1 MNYWKTMILT
11 VSALLYLCGDI
22 LAQSISLEMKNVT
35 IKEVIAKLSKDG
47 YSFVYASE
55 DLDTRKTVSI
65 QAKRLDEALAQ
76 LLKGQPLT
84 YEIEDKN
91 IIIRKRKSTDSFEQD
106 IEQKKNITGKVTDSQ
121 GEPIIGANVLEIG
134 NSSNGT
140 ITDVNGDFSL
150 SVPSN
155 AKIRISYIGYS
166 DQVFA
171 LNGRSSVVIQ
181 LQEDTELLDEVV
193 VVGFGTQKKVNLTG
207 AVSVV
212 TADAIQERPVS
223 NVTQALQGMVPGL
236 QISQNTGTLETSPT
250 INIRGT
256 ATIGQGT
263 SGDPLILIDGM
274 EGDINSINPQDIENI
289 SVLKDAAAS
298 SIYGSRAPFGV
309 ILITTKSGSAEGKT
323 NVNYNNSFRFGTPI
337 KLNRLMNS
345 VDFSS
350 WLNDAQT
357 NSGSGVYVDENRM
370 QQIVEWHNASPYKP
384 GQRITADGT
393 ILYSIP
399 AGDNGMWKDAY
410 AYGIDDVD
418 WFGEV
423 YKDWTFTQEHN
434 FSVNGGS
441 KKLDYYASLGYMGQD
456 GLLNL
461 GDDGLQRYTATAK
474 LNSQVTDWLKFH
486 YNMRFTRM
494 DYHRPSEYTNNL
506 LWDLSRQTWPMLPL
520 YDPNGY
526 WYEGPSVALRL
537 GESGDYK
544 TQTDNIYQQIGLEI
558 EPIKN
563 WVTHIDFNY
572 RTLSM
577 NLHEDYK
584 LRYNHDVNGQ
594 AVQSTHR
601 TDSSV
606 KEEQQK
612 ENYYNFNAYTE
623 YTHSFKD
630 AHNLHIMGGFQA
642 ENLKQTKF
650 SAKAYGILFPEK
662 PEINLTDGTV
672 NGEARPAETSGE
684 RNEWSTAGFFAR
696 LNYDYLGKY
705 LLEMN
710 VRADGSSRFRKGNQW
725 KTFPSVSLGW
735 NIAHE
740 NFFKSLTDKISMLK
754 LRASYGSLGN
764 QNTSNWYYTYQTLNV
779 QTNNRGWL
787 INGSKPNTATT
798 PQLVS
803 TSLTWETIESW
814 DIGLDWGLFNN
825 RLTGS
830 FDYYVRNTKNMVGNA
845 PELPLILGTAVPVTN
860 NTDLRTLGWEV
871 SVAWH
876 DQLDNG
882 LYYGASF
889 NVADARSKIM
899 RYPNNPTNAINT
911 YIAGRYLNEIWGYET
926 VGLARTDEE
935 MQAHL
940 ATLPNGG
947 QDALGSDWK
956 AGDIMY
962 ADLNHDG
969 KISAGS
975 GTLDDP
981 GDKKVIGNSTPRFLF
996 GLDLNASWKG
1006 FDISAFFQGVMKR
1019 DYWQGS
1025 TYMFGTA
1032 GKDIWWSTGL
1042 REVHDYFRNEDTW
1055 SVAAGYQQPNTD
1067 AYLPRPL
1074 WNTSKN
1080 VQYQT
1085 GYLQSAAYIRLKNLQ
1100 IGYTLSQQLTK
1111 RWGIEKLRIFFSGEN
1126 LWTGTSLAKQ
1136 FDPETISGGN
1146 DGLGGNSGSTYPLQM
1161 TLSCGLNITF

>member
-35 IKEVIAKLSKDG
+35 IKEVIAKLSKEG

-76 LLKGQPLT
+76 LFKGQPLT

-91 IIIRKRKSTDSFEQD
+91 IIIRKRKSTDSFGQD

-134 NSSNGT
+134 NTSNGT
-140 ITDVNGDFSL
+140 ITDVNGNFSL
-150 SVPSN
+150 SVPAN

-171 LNGRSSVVIQ
+171 LNGRSSFVIRM
-181 LQEDTELLDEVV
+181 QEDTELLDEVV

-207 AVSVV
+207 AVSMV
-212 TADAIQERPVS
+212 TADEIQERPVS

-236 QISQNTGTLETSPT
+236 QISQNTGNLETSPT

-263 SGDPLILIDGM
+263 SGNPLILIDGM

-309 ILITTKSGSAEGKT
+309 ILITTKSGNAEGKT

-345 VDFSS
+345 IDFSS

-370 QQIVEWHNASPYKP
+370 QQIVAWHNASPYKP
-384 GQRITADGT
+384 GQRITADET

-423 YKDWTFTQEHN
+423 YKDWTFSQEHN

-474 LNSQVTDWLKFH
+474 LNSQVTNWLKFH

-494 DYHRPSEYTNNL
+494 DYHRPSEYTNSL

-577 NLHEDYK
+577 SLHEDYK
-584 LRYNHDVNGQ
+584 LRYNHNVDGQ

-725 KTFPSVSLGW
+725 KTFPSDR
-735 NIAHE
+735 
-740 NFFKSLTDKISMLK
+740 KS
-754 LRASYGSLGN
+754 
-764 QNTSNWYYTYQTLNV
+764 V
-779 QTNNRGWL
+779 
-787 INGSKPNTATT
+787 
-798 PQLVS
+798 V
-803 TSLTWETIESW
+803 
-814 DIGLDWGLFNN
+814 
-825 RLTGS
+825 
-830 FDYYVRNTKNMVGNA
+830 
-845 PELPLILGTAVPVTN
+845 
-860 NTDLRTLGWEV
+860 
-871 SVAWH
+871 
-876 DQLDNG
+876 
-882 LYYGASF
+882 
-889 NVADARSKIM
+889 
-899 RYPNNPTNAINT
+899 
-911 YIAGRYLNEIWGYET
+911 
-926 VGLARTDEE
+926 
-935 MQAHL
+935 
-940 ATLPNGG
+940 
-947 QDALGSDWK
+947 
-956 AGDIMY
+956 
-962 ADLNHDG
+962 
-969 KISAGS
+969 
-975 GTLDDP
+975 
-981 GDKKVIGNSTPRFLF
+981 
-996 GLDLNASWKG
+996 
-1006 FDISAFFQGVMKR
+1006 
-1019 DYWQGS
+1019 
-1025 TYMFGTA
+1025 
-1032 GKDIWWSTGL
+1032 
-1042 REVHDYFRNEDTW
+1042 
-1055 SVAAGYQQPNTD
+1055 
-1067 AYLPRPL
+1067 
-1074 WNTSKN
+1074 
-1080 VQYQT
+1080 
-1085 GYLQSAAYIRLKNLQ
+1085 
-1100 IGYTLSQQLTK
+1100 
-1111 RWGIEKLRIFFSGEN
+1111 
-1126 LWTGTSLAKQ
+1126 
-1136 FDPETISGGN
+1136 
-1146 DGLGGNSGSTYPLQM
+1146 
-1161 TLSCGLNITF
+1161 